1 MTKPRSKSSS
11 KPRINSLV
19 KFKREYYSPEDEK
32 RYFSDILDQ
41 TFIYLGDIVN
51 QPGHCILIRV
61 GPKPGL
67 AGTFELFRHTA
78 DFEELSEDEI

>member
-1 MTKPRSKSSS
+1 MKTRVI

-19 KFKREYYSPEDEK
+19 KFKRGKYEARAEKMYYGDLIGK
-32 RYFSDILDQ
+32 

-51 QPGHCILIRV
+51 QPGHCILVEV
-61 GPKPGL
+61 GNLPHLPSK
-67 AGTFELFRHTA
+67 FELFRHTA